1 MRNPG
6 EIWRQRIWVW
16 LPAVLF
22 FLLNAGAFSVYK
34 LGYAGQVQSL
44 EEELDRRRG
53 ELGKL
58 ADEGKQYQARL
69 AQIRTNEQEEAQLY
83 EIFSTRSRR
92 LIAVTGEFKDLARKA
107 GLEPQTI
114 AYSEDEIEDYG
125 LIKRSWTF
133 NVEGTY
139 LELRRFIS
147 LLEKSPSFVTLE
159 EVNLAEG
166 GDQDGP
172 ELRMNLALSTLF
184 SEEIGDRPPAAPLS
198 TGTAAPAAATAPA
211 APAAGRV
218 P

>member
-1 MRNPG
+1 MKNPG

-44 EEELDRRRG
+44 DSDLDRRRD
-53 ELGKL
+53 ELSKL
-58 ADEGKQYQARL
+58 AEEGKQQEARL

-114 AYSEDEIEDYG
+114 SYTEDEIEDYG
-125 LIKRSWTF
+125 LIKRSWSF
-133 NVEGTY
+133 SVEGTY

-159 EVNLAEG
+159 EVTLAEG
-166 GDQDGP
+166 SDQESP

-184 SEEIGDRPPAAPLS
+184 TEEIGDRPLAAPIS
-198 TGTAAPAAATAPA
+198 TGTATSPTST